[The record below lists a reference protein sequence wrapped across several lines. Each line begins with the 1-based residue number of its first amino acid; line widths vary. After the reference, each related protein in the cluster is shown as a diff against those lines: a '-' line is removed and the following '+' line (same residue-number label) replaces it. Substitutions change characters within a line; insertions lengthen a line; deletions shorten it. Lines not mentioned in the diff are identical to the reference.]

1 MPKYWLTFFETYH
14 LLSTFYV
21 PVMAVNALH
30 ELTHLFLMTTLCG
43 VGYGCFHFI
52 TEETEAQRLSN
63 SLKFKQLINARVRN
77 KALKQCCCPIEI

>member
-1 MPKYWLTFFETYH
+1 
-14 LLSTFYV
+14 
-21 PVMAVNALH
+21 MAVNVLH

-63 SLKFKQLINARVRN
+63 
-77 KALKQCCCPIEI
+77 